1 MVRGFVASFADQ
13 LVEKSKQPHVEQWT
27 PKDAAVR
34 FKDLDSTLERIKNQE
49 THLMVDVNTFDVGGT
64 IWYLREEPPIDISP
78 YNTTY
83 TFAIRLYEDYVKKG
97 LAIPFMRRSL
107 SDFIE
112 DRRLSGELQDLGGIW
127 LSVKKNNRDAIGLY
141 ERFGYETVG
150 SYNDI
155 DDRLIMVLP
164 AERILEIFRG
174 A

>member
-1 MVRGFVASFADQ
+1 MVRGFVTPFADQ
-13 LVEKSKQPHVEQWT
+13 IVDKSRQPHIADWT
-27 PKDAAVR
+27 SKDASER
-34 FKDLDSTLERIKNQE
+34 FKDLDSTLERIRSQE
-49 THLMVDVNTFDVGGT
+49 THLLVEVNTFDVGGA
-64 IWYLREEPPIDISP
+64 IWYRREEPPIDISP
-78 YNTTY
+78 YNSTY
-83 TFAIRLYEDYVKKG
+83 TFAIRLYEGYTKKG
-97 LAIPFMRRSL
+97 LATPSMRRSL
-107 SDFIE
+107 SDFME